1 MDDLTPMDP
10 EYREAPPEAPQEAP
24 CYYGTGRQPEKRPS
38 HLPVILVLICLLTL
52 ANLVTVF
59 ALLELKRTQ
68 TVQPSG
74 TKNNDLV
81 AVLPTQD
88 PQGGA
93 DSVADPSG
101 GEQMVLHA
109 SGSTLSLREL
119 YQKIIPGVVTV
130 LADSDRA
137 GAGVILTADGYIITN
152 ARTVQDAAALRIRT
166 NDGELYDVRVIG
178 ADAAT
183 DLAVVKAEGVVLTPA
198 EFGDSDEVQPGDSV
212 VAISNPF
219 GQELSA
225 TMSQGIIAAVNN
237 DIELSGRQIS
247 VLQTNAA
254 LDAAAAGGPLFNDC
268 GQVIG
273 FNVERIGAL
282 VSYET
287 VSGIGFAIPT
297 RDAKNL
303 LLELISDGSVSG
315 RVSLGLTVMDIPS
328 GARSFWKLPSGVMIR
343 SIDSDSAAY
352 RAGLRTGDVILQ
364 LGQTA
369 VTGTEDFASAL
380 GAYQAG
386 QTVRVFIYRGGSR
399 YYADLVLAEAQSQ
412 STEKATG

>member
-10 EYREAPPEAPQEAP
+10 EYREAPPETPQETP

-38 HLPVILVLICLLTL
+38 HFPIILVLICLLTL

-68 TVQPSG
+68 TAQRPV
-74 TKNNDLV
+74 TKNNDELV

-88 PQGGA
+88 PHTGSEPLQNTA
-93 DSVADPSG
+93 S

-109 SGSTLSLREL
+109 SDGALSLREL
-119 YQKIIPGVVTV
+119 YQKVMPGVVTV
-130 LADSDRA
+130 LAGDTHA
-137 GAGVILTADGYIITN
+137 GAGVVLSADGYIITN
-152 ARTVQDAAALRIRT
+152 ARTVQADTALRIRT
-166 NDGELYDVRVIG
+166 NDGDVYDARLVG
-178 ADAAT
+178 ADSAS
-183 DLAVVKAEGVVLTPA
+183 DLAVLKADGVALTPV
-198 EFGDSDEVQPGDSV
+198 EFGDSDELQPGDSV

-225 TMSQGIIAAVNN
+225 TMSQGIIAAVND
-237 DIELSGRQIS
+237 DIELSGRKIS
-247 VLQTNAA
+247 ILQTDAA
-254 LDAAAAGGPLFNDC
+254 LDAASAGGPLFNDC

-273 FNVERIGAL
+273 FNVDRVGAL

-297 RDAKNL
+297 RDAKAIVMD
-303 LLELISDGSVSG
+303 LIADGCVSG
-315 RVSLGLTVMDIPS
+315 RVTLGLTVRDIPS
-328 GARSFWKLPSGVMIR
+328 GARAFWKLPYGVMVY
-343 SIDSDSAAY
+343 SIETDSAAY

-364 LGQTA
+364 LDDTA
-369 VTGTEDFASAL
+369 VQSAEDFDSAL

-399 YYADLVLAEAQSQ
+399 YYADLVLQDAKSA
-412 STEKATG
+412 